1 MKKYVISMVLAFAS
15 LFALAPAG
23 AADKGTQDEA
33 VAMVT
38 KAVALVKAKGRE
50 AALAEFN
57 NPKGAFV
64 DRDLYIFVIDKD
76 GVTLANGVNGRL
88 IGKNVMQLKDAEG
101 VYFIKKFIEIG
112 DTKGK
117 GWGPEYK
124 WSNTVTHAMETKQSY
139 VEKVDNLYIGCGVY
153 K

>member
-1 MKKYVISMVLAFAS
+1 MRKYLLSI
-15 LFALAPAG
+15 ALAVFSIVSCGAAS
-23 AADKGTQDEA
+23 AADKGTPDEA
-33 VAMVT
+33 VAMVN

-76 GVTLANGVNGRL
+76 GVTLANGVNARL
-88 IGKNVMQLKDAEG
+88 IGKNVMQLKDADG
-101 VYFIKKFIEIG
+101 KYFIKSFLEVG

-117 GWGPEYK
+117 GWAPEYK
-124 WSNTVTHAMETKQSY
+124 WSNTTTHAMETKQSY
-139 VEKVDNLYIGCGVY
+139 VEKVDNLYVGCGVY

>member
-1 MKKYVISMVLAFAS
+1 MKKYLFSIILALAS
-15 LFALAPAG
+15 LVSFGAG
-23 AADKGTQDEA
+23 AADKGTPEEA
-33 VAMVT
+33 IAMVS
-38 KAVALVKAKGRE
+38 KAVALVKAKGRD

-76 GVTLANGVNGRL
+76 GVTLANGVNARL
-88 IGKNVMQLKDAEG
+88 IGKNVMQLKDVDG
-101 VYFIKKFIEIG
+101 SYFIKKFIEVG

-117 GWGPEYK
+117 GWAPAYK

-139 VEKVDNLYIGCGVY
+139 VEKVDDLYIGCGVY

>member
-1 MKKYVISMVLAFAS
+1 MKKYVISIILACAS
-15 LFALAPAG
+15 LFAWAPAG
-23 AADKGTQDEA
+23 AADKGTPDEA

-38 KAVALVKAKGRE
+38 KAVALIKAKGRE

-76 GVTLANGVNGRL
+76 GLTLANGVNARL

-139 VEKVDNLYIGCGVY
+139 VEKVDNLYVGCGVY